1 MIEEVVSYESTN
13 GHTCSAYVIPGG
25 SLYMI
30 YRDGTLMG
38 QTHGKEKL
46 DELFEHMKN
55 RDSIEGSK
63 NNV

>member
-1 MIEEVVSYESTN
+1 MSYESTN
-13 GHTCSAYVIPGG
+13 KPTYTAYVIPGG

-30 YRDGTLMG
+30 YRDGALMG

-55 RDSIEGSK
+55 RDSINGNK

>member
-1 MIEEVVSYESTN
+1 MSYKSTN
-13 GHTCSAYVIPGG
+13 GHTYSAYVIPGG

-30 YRDGTLMG
+30 CRDGTLMG

-55 RDSIEGSK
+55 RDSIEGNK